1 MFKTLRR
8 RLLGNTAKRSS
19 DAAYQAAGRGRAFY
33 KWFASGSGANSALLG
48 GLSIMRARSRDLARN
63 NPWCVSALDSLVANI
78 TDPGIMPI
86 SRAADKKFRRDA
98 RRLWTDWGVYADA
111 AGVLSWD
118 LLVGLAARSLFE
130 SGEVFVRM
138 RPRRPSDGL
147 PVPMQVQIIEADHCP
162 IEHTVDADN
171 GNKIIAGIEFDKL
184 GKRVAY
190 WMYPEHP
197 GESAQ
202 NQQFSGAALKRIP
215 ADEIIH
221 LYEPTRPGQIRG
233 TPRLTAV
240 IKRLYDLHEYE
251 DAELKKKKIAS
262 MFVGSIESPAVDED
276 LLDEEEGLDDQQ
288 NVNWANIE
296 PGTILTLEPGEELK
310 FSNPP
315 AADAS
320 YEPHIKMQLRAVA
333 SAIGITYEQ
342 LTGDLTGVNF
352 SSIRAG
358 LNEFQ
363 RRARRLQRLIAHQL
377 CQRVWDVWLETAVLS
392 GALSAPGFASARSEW
407 ARVEWRA
414 PGWRYVNPQQE
425 VAAIKEEIKGGL
437 NSRVAVLAEQGKDVV
452 EIDEQNFEDKER
464 ADELGLKYD
473 TDGVEAPAAAG
484 GMGAP
489 QLDGEDEAPEPDPD
503 DEKPTRG
510 RMNDYIRR
518 KLDRVTQ
525 QQEAEL
531 DATLEE
537 ILGGGDGSA

>member
-1 MFKTLRR
+1 MLKTLRR
-8 RLLGNTAKRSS
+8 TLLGGLGKRSGE
-19 DAAYQAAGRGRAFY
+19 AYQAASRGRAFY

-86 SRAADKKFRRDA
+86 SRAADKNFRRDA
-98 RRLWTDWGVYADA
+98 RRLWADWGIQADA

-130 SGEVFVRM
+130 SGEVFIRM
-138 RPRRPSDGL
+138 RPRRTDDGL
-147 PVPMQVQIIEADHCP
+147 PVPLQVQIIEADHCP
-162 IEHTVDADN
+162 IEHTADAAN

-184 GKRVAY
+184 GRRVAY
-190 WMYPEHP
+190 HMYPEHP

-202 NQQFSGAALKRIP
+202 HQQFNGELLKRIP
-215 ADEIIH
+215 AEEIIH

-262 MFVGSIESPAVDED
+262 MFVGSIESPAVDDD

-320 YEPHIKMQLRAVA
+320 YEPHIKTQLRAVA

-377 CQRVWDVWLETAVLS
+377 CQRVWEVWLETAVLS
-392 GALSAPGFASARSEW
+392 GALTAPGFAANRAAWS
-407 ARVEWRA
+407 RVEWRA

-437 NSRVAVLAEQGKDVV
+437 NSRVSVLAEQGKDVV
-452 EIDEQNFEDKER
+452 EIDEQNAEDKER

-473 TDGVEAPAAAG
+473 TDGVEAAPGIGHNAGPA
-484 GMGAP
+484 M
-489 QLDGEDEAPEPDPD
+489 DGDDEDEPEPEPGE
-503 DEKPTRG
+503 EKPTRG
-510 RMNDYIRR
+510 RMSDYIRR
-518 KLDRVTQ
+518 KLDKVTL

-537 ILGGGDGSA
+537 ILGGGDGPA